1 MVLKENIFFA
11 FLAKVEFLVHI
22 YEEDMTKSV
31 GHQFFINLEKFWE

>member
-11 FLAKVEFLVHI
+11 FLAKVKFFVHI

-31 GHQFFINLEKFWE
+31 GHQFFINLEKFWD